1 MAGEDAFL
9 RKHFQGFYSGHE
21 IAGPPE
27 LESREFGYG
36 VFGRKIANRNIAFS
50 SRKEFNNFL
59 RNQVPFFVSY
69 SSALYKFP
77 SGRPMD
83 AKGLFAA
90 DLVYEFDADD
100 LPTECKQRHDSWQC
114 PKCGRKGNGRQL
126 QCDECGTPTRLE
138 EWFCP
143 ECLGVARDKVFSLLE
158 FLEND
163 FGFSDGIAINFSG
176 RAGYH
181 VHVRSD
187 SVRQLPNTARVELI
201 DYLTATG
208 LNIFSH
214 FEKKETFFTF
224 KGNLNE
230 KISWPSRIVLELID
244 LLEEGN
250 AEKLA
255 LMANISLPMAKVVL
269 KKSPIILKAVR
280 ERNAIPSIFGKVS
293 STKQTKGDEIW
304 QNLLNKIVARI
315 APIDRQTS
323 VDLNKI
329 VRVPETLHGETGLVS
344 RELSKEALRSFNPFD
359 DAIAFSGDETVRV
372 FISKAPSFYLSGQ
385 RFGPFEGQEAELPLF
400 AAVFLLA
407 RGAALLLLPGAKNE
421 A

>member
-1 MAGEDAFL
+1 MAGEEAFL
-9 RKHFQGFYSGHE
+9 RKRFQGFYSGRE

-36 VFGRKIANRNIAFS
+36 VFGRKIANRNMAFS
-50 SRKEFNNFL
+50 SGKEFNNFL

-163 FGFSDGIAINFSG
+163 FGFSEGIAINFSG

-187 SVRQLPNTARVELI
+187 SVRQLPNTARIELI
-201 DYLTATG
+201 DYLTAAG

-214 FEKKETFFTF
+214 FKKENTFFSF
-224 KGNLNE
+224 QGMKGNAG
-230 KISWPSRIVLELID
+230 WPQRILSELVR
-244 LLEEGN
+244 LLEGGD
-250 AEKLA
+250 AERISV
-255 LMANISLPMAKVVL
+255 MGGISLAEAKRL
-269 KKSPIILKAVR
+269 VR
-280 ERNAIPSIFGKVS
+280 ERKAILSSIKERSTIPSVFGRVS
-293 STKQTKGDEIW
+293 STGESKSDKFW
-304 QNLLNKIVARI
+304 QNFLNSIVEKI

-344 RELSKEALRSFNPFD
+344 RELPKEALKSFNPFD

-407 RGAALLLLPGAKNE
+407 RGAALLLPGAKNE